1 MQNFQIMTFN
11 LTGLSH
17 SILLNSLSKANE
29 FKPKPCDNL
38 KMVPK
43 LKCQAKNLAEEKL
56 WNMEVGQ
63 RVHAVATAVT
73 EQAAQEI
80 IKKALSDAGVKDFYS
95 LYLLNTCEGNS
106 TASLKPHMILCSQ
119 KTMFRMSSII
129 LRSLF
134 S

>member
-1 MQNFQIMTFN
+1 MTFN
-11 LTGLSH
+11 LTGLSY
-17 SILLNSLSKANE
+17 SIVLNNLSKANE
-29 FKPKPCDNL
+29 FKPKPCDDL

-56 WNMEVGQ
+56 WNVEVGQ
-63 RVHAVATAVT
+63 RVHVVATAAT
-73 EQAAQEI
+73 EQATQEM
-80 IKKALSDAGVKDFYS
+80 IKKALSDVRVKDFYS
-95 LYLLNTCEGNS
+95 LYLLNICEGNS
-106 TASLKPHMILCSQ
+106 TASLKLYMILCSQ